1 MMAITDTEEKGQLD
15 FTVMKNE
22 YPSPLLELWKYIQ
35 SLFSEEKEVSFR
47 VQYPN
52 STEMSLDF

>member
-22 YPSPLLELWKYIQ
+22 YPSPLLEL
-35 SLFSEEKEVSFR
+35 
-47 VQYPN
+47 
-52 STEMSLDF
+52 